1 MRVTKTQLQNQIA
14 DLRERGF
21 DLSIGWAYGRPRVS
35 SADGSRDIS
44 PRLPMGEMQVWINGF
59 QACTWEL
66 SRKKS
71 S

>member
-1 MRVTKTQLQNQIA
+1 
-14 DLRERGF
+14 
-21 DLSIGWAYGRPRVS
+21 
-35 SADGSRDIS
+35 
-44 PRLPMGEMQVWINGF
+44 MGEMQVWINGF